1 MSITLY
7 HNPRCSKSRA
17 ALNLLQQRGIVP
29 KVRLYLDDPPTVA
42 EIKQLLELLK
52 IDARSL
58 IRTSEVEYQHAKL
71 ANPDLQENELV
82 DAMATMPKL
91 IERPIA
97 ICAHRA
103 VIGRPPEAVLGLL

>member
-7 HNPRCSKSRA
+7 HNPDCSKSRT

-29 KVRLYLDDPPTVA
+29 KVRLYLDDPPTVD
-42 EIKQLLELLK
+42 EIKQLLDLLK
-52 IDARSL
+52 MDARSL
-58 IRTSEVEYQHAKL
+58 IRTGEVEYQHAKL
-71 ANPDLQENELV
+71 ANPTLQENELV

-97 ICAHRA
+97 ICGHRA
-103 VIGRPPEAVLGLL
+103 VIGRPPETVLGLL